1 MNRICIVGRL
11 TKTPE
16 AKMVGSAGAQ
26 VAEFGCAV
34 NKMRKDDGAD
44 FFNVKAWGK
53 QAEYATKY
61 LEKGQRVSIS
71 GRMESREYEKDGSK
85 RVIWELV
92 ADQINGLDK
101 TGEGGGGRTSPKP
114 SSDASQWGEID
125 DPFA

>member
-1 MNRICIVGRL
+1 MNRICIVGRI

-16 AKMVGSAGAQ
+16 AKTVGSSGMQ

-44 FFNVKAWGK
+44 FFNIKAWGK

-61 LEKGQRVSIS
+61 LDKGQRVSIS
-71 GRMESREYEKDGSK
+71 GRMESREYEKDGVK
-85 RVIWELV
+85 RTIWDLV

-101 TGEGGGGRTSPKP
+101 PGDRNGEERPARP
-114 SSDASQWGEID
+114 SSDPSKWGEIE
-125 DPFA
+125 DPFG

>member
-1 MNRICIVGRL
+1 MNRICIVGRI

-16 AKMVGSAGAQ
+16 AKTVGSAGAQ
-26 VAEFGCAV
+26 VSEFGCAV

-53 QAEYATKY
+53 QAEYASKY

-71 GRMESREYEKDGSK
+71 GRMESRDYEKDGVK
-85 RVIWELV
+85 RTVWDLV

-101 TGEGGGGRTSPKP
+101 PGDRNGEERPAKTSQDPTK
-114 SSDASQWGEID
+114 WGEIE